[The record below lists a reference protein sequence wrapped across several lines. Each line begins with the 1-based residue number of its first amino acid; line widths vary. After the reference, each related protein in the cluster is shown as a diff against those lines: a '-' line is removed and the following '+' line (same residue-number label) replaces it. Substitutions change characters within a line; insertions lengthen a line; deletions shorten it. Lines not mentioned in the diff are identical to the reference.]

1 LEKIEAMNNQD
12 PIADMLTRIRNANRV
27 GRRMVLINKS
37 KICTGIAQV
46 LKDEGYIE
54 DFDVIDDAVKQGQI
68 RVKLK
73 YSSSGAKVIHE
84 LDRESKPGRRV
95 YRKVDDLPKVLNGMG
110 IAVVSTS
117 KGVMSD
123 RKARENNVG
132 GELLCTVS

>member
-1 LEKIEAMNNQD
+1 MNNQD

-27 GRRMVLINKS
+27 GRRFVQIPKS

-46 LKDEGYIE
+46 LKDEGYI
-54 DFDVIDDAVKQGQI
+54 DSYDVIDDERQGQI
-68 RVKLK
+68 RIKLK
-73 YSSSGAKVIHE
+73 YTNTGQKVIHVI
-84 LDRESKPGRRV
+84 DRESKPGCRV
-95 YRKVDDLPKVLNGMG
+95 YRGVESLPKVLNGMG

>member
-1 LEKIEAMNNQD
+1 MNNQD

-27 GRRMVLINKS
+27 GRRLVQIPKS

-46 LKDEGYIE
+46 LKEEGYI
-54 DFDVIDDAVKQGQI
+54 DSFDVIDDAQQGLI
-68 RVKLK
+68 RIKLK
-73 YSSSGAKVIHE
+73 YASNGTKVIN
-84 LDRESKPGRRV
+84 LIDRQSKPGCRV
-95 YRKVDDLPKVLNGMG
+95 YRGVEELPQVLNGMG

>member
-1 LEKIEAMNNQD
+1 MNNQD

-27 GRRMVLINKS
+27 GRRMVLIPKS
-37 KICTGIAQV
+37 KICNGIAQV

-54 DFDVIDDAVKQGQI
+54 EFDVIDDGQQGHL

-73 YSSSGAKVIHE
+73 YSTSGEKVIHD

-95 YRKVDDLPKVLNGMG
+95 YRKVDDLPQVLNGMG

-123 RKARENNVG
+123 RRAREQNVG
-132 GELLCTVS
+132 GELLC

>member
-1 LEKIEAMNNQD
+1 MNNQD

-27 GRRMVLINKS
+27 GRRMVLIPKS

-46 LKDEGYIE
+46 LQDEGYIE
-54 DFDVIDDAVKQGQI
+54 SYDVIDDTRQGQI

-73 YSSSGAKVIHE
+73 YSMAGEKVIHE
-84 LDRESKPGRRV
+84 LDRASKPGRRI
-95 YRKVDDLPKVLNGMG
+95 YRGVEDLPRILNGMG

-123 RKARENNVG
+123 RKAREANVG

>member
-1 LEKIEAMNNQD
+1 MNNQD

-27 GRRMVLINKS
+27 GRRMVLIPKS
-37 KICTGIAQV
+37 KICSGIAQV

-54 DFDVIDDAVKQGQI
+54 EFDFIDDARQGQI
-68 RVKLK
+68 RVQLK
-73 YSSSGAKVIHE
+73 YSLSGDKVIHA

-95 YRKVDDLPKVLNGMG
+95 YRKVDDLPRVLNGMG
-110 IAVVSTS
+110 IAIVSTS

-123 RKARENNVG
+123 RRARETNVG

>member
-1 LEKIEAMNNQD
+1 MNNQD

-27 GRRMVLINKS
+27 GRRVVLIRKS
-37 KICTGIAQV
+37 KICNGIAQV

-54 DFDVIDDAVKQGQI
+54 EFDVVDDGKQGQL

-73 YSSSGAKVIHE
+73 YTMNGEKIIHE
-84 LDRESKPGRRV
+84 LDRQSKPGRRD
-95 YRKVDDLPKVLNGMG
+95 YRKVDALPKVLNGMG

-123 RKARENNVG
+123 RKAREQNVG
-132 GELLCTVS
+132 GELLCTVC

>member
-1 LEKIEAMNNQD
+1 MNNQG

-27 GRRMVLINKS
+27 GRKLVLINKS

-46 LKDEGYIE
+46 LKDEGYIG
-54 DFDVIDDAVKQGQI
+54 DFDEIDDGRPGQL
-68 RVKLK
+68 RVKLQ
-73 YSSSGAKVIHE
+73 YSMAGDKVIHE
-84 LDRESKPGRRV
+84 IQRLSKPGRRV
-95 YRKVDDLPKVLNGMG
+95 YNKVDELPNVLNGMG

-123 RKARENNVG
+123 RKAREQNVG

>member
-1 LEKIEAMNNQD
+1 MNNQD

-27 GRRMVLINKS
+27 GRRMVLIRNS
-37 KICTGIAQV
+37 KICRGIAQV

-54 DFDVIDDAVKQGQI
+54 EYDVVEDATKQGQI
-68 RVKLK
+68 RLKLR
-73 YSSSGAKVIHE
+73 YASNGEKVIHA
-84 LDRESKPGRRV
+84 LDRQSKPGRRL
-95 YRKVDDLPKVLNGMG
+95 YQKVDDLPKVLNGMG

-123 RKARENNVG
+123 RRAREANVG

>member
-1 LEKIEAMNNQD
+1 MNNQD

-27 GRRMVLINKS
+27 GRRMVLIPKS

-54 DFDVIDDAVKQGQI
+54 DYDVIADETQGQI

-73 YSSSGAKVIHE
+73 YALNGSKVIHT
-84 LDRESKPGRRV
+84 LDRASKPGRRM
-95 YRKVDDLPKVLNGMG
+95 YRKVDELPNVLNGMG

-123 RKARENNVG
+123 RKAREANVG